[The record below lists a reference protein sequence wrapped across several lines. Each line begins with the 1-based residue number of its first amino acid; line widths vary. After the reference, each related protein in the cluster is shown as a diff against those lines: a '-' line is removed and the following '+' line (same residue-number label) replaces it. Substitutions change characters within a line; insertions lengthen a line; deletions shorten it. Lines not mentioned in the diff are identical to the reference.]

1 MVEDGVKLQDA
12 FDGIKSKDEDLEIL
26 TDDTVQPLLK
36 EVEDELL
43 KGTSE
48 EEAVKHFLD
57 EINREIQK
65 NLTQKRHIT
74 GTALQ
79 EWKKNMQFHKLQSL
93 STPPSKAPPQLT
105 SRGLPEDQYQ
115 WYRDFNYYYTNN
127 YICAALVG
135 VAAVATPVFFS
146 WCWCR
151 YVSQNQTFP
160 VMCPVLFS
168 YLEPQ
173 INFNIS
179 RPGDELFPVNLPCI
193 SRN

>member
-12 FDGIKSKDEDLEIL
+12 FDDIKSKEEDLENL

-57 EINREIQK
+57 EINKEIQK
-65 NLTQKRHIT
+65 NLKRKRHVT
-74 GTALQ
+74 STALQ

-93 STPPSKAPPQLT
+93 STPPSQAPPQLT
-105 SRGLPEDQYQ
+105 SQGLPEDQYQ
-115 WYRDFNYYYTNN
+115 WYRDFNYYEQLHLCSLGWCRSRRNSC
-127 YICAALVG
+127 I
-135 VAAVATPVFFS
+135 FS

-160 VMCPVLFS
+160 VTRPVLFS

-173 INFNIS
+173 IHFNIS
-179 RPGDELFPVNLPCI
+179 RPGDELFPVNLPFI

>member
-12 FDGIKSKDEDLEIL
+12 FDDIKSKEEDLEIL

-93 STPPSKAPPQLT
+93 STPPSQAPPQLT
-105 SRGLPEDQYQ
+105 SQGLPEDQYQ

-135 VAAVATPVFFS
+135 VAAVATPVFLAGAGVGMWVRIKHFQLRDQSFS
-146 WCWCR
+146 
-151 YVSQNQTFP
+151 VT
-160 VMCPVLFS
+160 L
-168 YLEPQ
+168 
-173 INFNIS
+173 
-179 RPGDELFPVNLPCI
+179 NL
-193 SRN
+193 RFTLT

>member
-93 STPPSKAPPQLT
+93 SKPPSKAPPSLQVKDYLKTNT
-105 SRGLPEDQYQ
+105 SG
-115 WYRDFNYYYTNN
+115 
-127 YICAALVG
+127 I
-135 VAAVATPVFFS
+135 ATLITTTRTTTSVQP
-146 WCWCR
+146 WL
-151 YVSQNQTFP
+151 VSQPSQLLYF
-160 VMCPVLFS
+160 
-168 YLEPQ
+168 
-173 INFNIS
+173 
-179 RPGDELFPVNLPCI
+179 
-193 SRN
+193 